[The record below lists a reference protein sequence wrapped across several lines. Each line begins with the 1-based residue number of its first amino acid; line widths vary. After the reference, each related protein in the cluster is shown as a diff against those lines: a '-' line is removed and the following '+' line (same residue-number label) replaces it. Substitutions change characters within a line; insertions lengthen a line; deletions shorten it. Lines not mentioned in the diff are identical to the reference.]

1 MSRIASKKLIIINYK
16 KMNQLITSKNKK
28 KTLKYLNYSK
38 RLKKK
43 EIIYNMNQLN
53 STIRRCWNCK
63 NKNMDQSLTRYLL
76 HTKNQPR
83 CFLKSVISMQLF
95 IITSKLSK
103 SSQVKANKENTPPER
118 LLALFRFQIFTSHK
132 KTSQKLKLMFHAL

>member
-43 EIIYNMNQLN
+43 EIIYNMYQLN

-76 HTKNQPR
+76 HTK
-83 CFLKSVISMQLF
+83 S
-95 IITSKLSK
+95 
-103 SSQVKANKENTPPER
+103 
-118 LLALFRFQIFTSHK
+118 
-132 KTSQKLKLMFHAL
+132 